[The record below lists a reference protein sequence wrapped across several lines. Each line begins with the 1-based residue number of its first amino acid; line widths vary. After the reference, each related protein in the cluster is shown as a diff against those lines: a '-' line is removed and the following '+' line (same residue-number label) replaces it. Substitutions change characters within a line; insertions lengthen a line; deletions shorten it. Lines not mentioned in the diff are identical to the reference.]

1 MVGDGG
7 MERMGSSLP
16 QEEGEWGG
24 EKTGRESCLKLFVP
38 DCLLCTEPEVLH
50 DALLWGLSVSSQ
62 ALAG

>member
-1 MVGDGG
+1 
-7 MERMGSSLP
+7 MGSSLP

-38 DCLLCTEPEVLH
+38 DCLLCTEPKVLH